1 MSAKKNAV
9 TTPLH
14 LLQNLSH
21 SLLEHLEN
29 ACTGALVDAEKL
41 LAKLEKQRGKGQDLL
56 HTARVKLQDA
66 AVAGKAKSQAK
77 SKLVIADL
85 EALLDGLQERQAE
98 TRAYI
103 AELKRDAQESLKLA
117 QGIGKVKEAVSKVL
131 NARLAK
137 TAAVAVKPV
146 VKPAAKPAVKAVSKT
161 ATAAKP
167 VAAKQVARKTPAKPA
182 AKAAAVAKPVAAKP
196 VAKPVVKAPA
206 SKAAAKPAVKAVAKP
221 VAKPAA
227 VKAPVKAVAKAAPKP
242 AAKAVVK
249 PAAVVSKPVASTA
262 AAAPASGN
270 GATAPVSSA
279 S

>member
-1 MSAKKNAV
+1 MSAKKNV
-9 TTPLH
+9 VSTPLH
-14 LLQNLSH
+14 LLHNLSD

-77 SKLVIADL
+77 SKVLIADL

-131 NARLAK
+131 SARSTKAAAVVAK
-137 TAAVAVKPV
+137 TVVKTATKPAVKAAAKPAATGPVKAVAAKAAVKPAAKV
-146 VKPAAKPAVKAVSKT
+146 SAAAKPAAKPAVKAAVSK
-161 ATAAKP
+161 P
-167 VAAKQVARKTPAKPA
+167 
-182 AKAAAVAKPVAAKP
+182 
-196 VAKPVVKAPA
+196 
-206 SKAAAKPAVKAVAKP
+206 AAKPAVKAATKPAVKAPAKP
-221 VAKPAA
+221 VAKAAAKPAA
-227 VKAPVKAVAKAAPKP
+227 KP
-242 AAKAVVK
+242 AAKAPVSK
-249 PAAVVSKPVASTA
+249 PAAAVSAS
-262 AAAPASGN
+262 ASGN
-270 GATAPVSSA
+270 SASAPVVTSA

>member
-29 ACTGALVDAEKL
+29 ACTGALIDAEKL

-66 AVAGKAKSQAK
+66 AIAGKAKSQAK

-117 QGIGKVKEAVSKVL
+117 QGIGKVKEAVTKVL
-131 NARLAK
+131 NARSAK
-137 TAAVAVKPV
+137 ATAVAVKPAA
-146 VKPAAKPAVKAVSKT
+146 KAAAKPAVKVASKT
-161 ATAAKP
+161 VAAAKP
-167 VAAKQVARKTPAKPA
+167 AARKAPAKPA

-196 VAKPVVKAPA
+196 VAKAPA
-206 SKAAAKPAVKAVAKP
+206 SKAAAKPAVNAVAKP
-221 VAKPAA
+221 VAKPA
-227 VKAPVKAVAKAAPKP
+227 VKAPAKPVAKAAPKP
-242 AAKAVVK
+242 VAKTAAK
-249 PAAVVSKPVASTA
+249 PAASKPVASA
-262 AAAPASGN
+262 AAVAPVSGN
-270 GATAPVSSA
+270 GATAPVTSA

>member
-1 MSAKKNAV
+1 MSAKKNV
-9 TTPLH
+9 VSTPLH
-14 LLQNLSH
+14 LLHNLSD

-77 SKLVIADL
+77 SKVLIADL

-131 NARLAK
+131 SARSTKAAAVVAK
-137 TAAVAVKPV
+137 TVVKTATKPAVKAAAKPAAKPAATAPVKAVAAKAAVKPAAKV
-146 VKPAAKPAVKAVSKT
+146 SAAAKPAAKPAVKAAVSK
-161 ATAAKP
+161 P
-167 VAAKQVARKTPAKPA
+167 
-182 AKAAAVAKPVAAKP
+182 
-196 VAKPVVKAPA
+196 
-206 SKAAAKPAVKAVAKP
+206 AAKPAVKAATKPAVKAPAKP
-221 VAKPAA
+221 VAKAAAKPAA
-227 VKAPVKAVAKAAPKP
+227 KP
-242 AAKAVVK
+242 AAKAPVSK
-249 PAAVVSKPVASTA
+249 PAAAVS
-262 AAAPASGN
+262 APASGN
-270 GATAPVSSA
+270 SASAPVVTSA

>member
-1 MSAKKNAV
+1 MSAKKNV
-9 TTPLH
+9 VSTPLH

-21 SLLEHLEN
+21 SLLEHLET

-77 SKLVIADL
+77 SKVLIADL

-117 QGIGKVKEAVSKVL
+117 QGIGKVKEAVTKVL
-131 NARLAK
+131 SARSTKAAVVVAK
-137 TAAVAVKPV
+137 AAAKPAVKAAAKPASKPAATAAKPAAKASAVAKPVAVKAPV
-146 VKPAAKPAVKAVSKT
+146 KPVAKAAASKPAAKPAVKA
-161 ATAAKP
+161 AAKP
-167 VAAKQVARKTPAKPA
+167 VVKAPAKPA
-182 AKAAAVAKPVAAKP
+182 AKAAA
-196 VAKPVVKAPA
+196 
-206 SKAAAKPAVKAVAKP
+206 KPAVKA
-221 VAKPAA
+221 PA
-227 VKAPVKAVAKAAPKP
+227 KAPAKAP
-242 AAKAVVK
+242 
-249 PAAVVSKPVASTA
+249 VSKPVAAVA
-262 AAAPASGN
+262 ASAGSN
-270 GATAPVSSA
+270 GVTAPVSSA

>member
-29 ACTGALVDAEKL
+29 ACTGALIDAEKL

-66 AVAGKAKSQAK
+66 AIAGKAKSQAK

-103 AELKRDAQESLKLA
+103 SELKRDAQESLKLA
-117 QGIGKVKEAVSKVL
+117 QGIGKVKEAVTKVL
-131 NARLAK
+131 SARSAK
-137 TAAVAVKPV
+137 ATAVAAKPV
-146 VKPAAKPAVKAVSKT
+146 AKAAAKPAVKVASKT
-161 ATAAKP
+161 AAVAKP
-167 VAAKQVARKTPAKPA
+167 VAAKPVARKASVKPA

-196 VAKPVVKAPA
+196 VAKPVAKAPA
-206 SKAAAKPAVKAVAKP
+206 SKVAAKPAVKVVAKP
-221 VAKPAA
+221 VAKPA
-227 VKAPVKAVAKAAPKP
+227 VKAPAKAVAKAAPKP
-242 AAKAVVK
+242 VVK
-249 PAAVVSKPVASTA
+249 PAAVASKPAATPAAVA
-262 AAAPASGN
+262 PVSGN
-270 GATAPVSSA
+270 GATAPVTSA

>member
-137 TAAVAVKPV
+137 TAAVAIKPAA
-146 VKPAAKPAVKAVSKT
+146 KPAAKPAVKAVSKT

-167 VAAKQVARKTPAKPA
+167 VAAKPAARKAPAKPA

-196 VAKPVVKAPA
+196 VAKPVAKAP
-206 SKAAAKPAVKAVAKP
+206 AKPAVKAVAKP

-249 PAAVVSKPVASTA
+249 PAAVVSKPVATTA

>member
-1 MSAKKNAV
+1 M
-9 TTPLH
+9 H

-21 SLLEHLEN
+21 SLLEHLET

-77 SKLVIADL
+77 SKVLIADL

-117 QGIGKVKEAVSKVL
+117 QGIGKVKEAVTKVL
-131 NARLAK
+131 SARSTKAAVVVAKVAAKPAVK
-137 TAAVAVKPV
+137 TAAKPVSKPAAAAVKPAAKAKASAAAKPVAVKAPV
-146 VKPAAKPAVKAVSKT
+146 KPVAKPAASKPAAKPAVKA
-161 ATAAKP
+161 AAKP
-167 VAAKQVARKTPAKPA
+167 VVKAPAKPA
-182 AKAAAVAKPVAAKP
+182 AKAAA
-196 VAKPVVKAPA
+196 
-206 SKAAAKPAVKAVAKP
+206 KPAVKA
-221 VAKPAA
+221 PA
-227 VKAPVKAVAKAAPKP
+227 KAPAKAP
-242 AAKAVVK
+242 
-249 PAAVVSKPVASTA
+249 VSKPVAA
-262 AAAPASGN
+262 VAAPGSGN
-270 GATAPVSSA
+270 AGSAAVTSA

>member
-1 MSAKKNAV
+1 MSAKKNV
-9 TTPLH
+9 ITTPLH

-29 ACTGALVDAEKL
+29 ACSGALIDAEKL

-77 SKLVIADL
+77 SKVLIADL

-117 QGIGKVKEAVSKVL
+117 QGIGKVKEAVTKVL
-131 NARLAK
+131 SARSTK
-137 TAAVAVKPV
+137 AAV
-146 VKPAAKPAVKAVSKT
+146 
-161 ATAAKP
+161 
-167 VAAKQVARKTPAKPA
+167 VA
-182 AKAAAVAKPVAAKP
+182 
-196 VAKPVVKAPA
+196 AKPVVKAPA
-206 SKAAAKPAVKAVAKP
+206 KPAAKTASKAASTAVKTAAAKPAAPKAAAKSVAKASAAAKPAVKAAT
-221 VAKPAA
+221 
-227 VKAPVKAVAKAAPKP
+227 KP
-242 AAKAVVK
+242 AAKASAK
-249 PAAVVSKPVASTA
+249 
-262 AAAPASGN
+262 AAPAGGN
-270 GATAPVSSA
+270 GASAPGSSA

>member
-29 ACTGALVDAEKL
+29 ACTGALIDAEKL

-66 AVAGKAKSQAK
+66 AIAGKAKSQAK

-117 QGIGKVKEAVSKVL
+117 QGIGKVKEAVTKVL
-131 NARLAK
+131 SARSAK
-137 TAAVAVKPV
+137 TAAVA
-146 VKPAAKPAVKAVSKT
+146 VKPAAKPAVKAASKT
-161 ATAAKP
+161 AAATKP
-167 VAAKQVARKTPAKPA
+167 VATKPVVRKAP

-196 VAKPVVKAPA
+196 VAKPVAKAPV
-206 SKAAAKPAVKAVAKP
+206 SKAAAKPAVKTVAKP
-221 VAKPAA
+221 V
-227 VKAPVKAVAKAAPKP
+227 VKAPAKPVAKAAPKP
-242 AAKAVVK
+242 VAKTAAK
-249 PAAVVSKPVASTA
+249 PAASKPVASA
-262 AAAPASGN
+262 AAVAPVSGN
-270 GATAPVSSA
+270 GATAPVTSA

>member
-1 MSAKKNAV
+1 MSAKKNV
-9 TTPLH
+9 VSTPLH

-21 SLLEHLEN
+21 SLLEHLET

-77 SKLVIADL
+77 SKVLIADL

-117 QGIGKVKEAVSKVL
+117 QGIGKVKEAVTKVL
-131 NARLAK
+131 SARSTK
-137 TAAVAVKPV
+137 AAVV
-146 VKPAAKPAVKAVSKT
+146 VAKAAAKPTVK
-161 ATAAKP
+161 TAAKP
-167 VAAKQVARKTPAKPA
+167 VSKPAAATAKPA
-182 AKAAAVAKPVAAKP
+182 AKASTA
-196 VAKPVVKAPA
+196 
-206 SKAAAKPAVKAVAKP
+206 
-221 VAKPAA
+221 AKPAA
-227 VKAPVKAVAKAAPKP
+227 VKAPVKPVAKAAASKP
-242 AAKAVVK
+242 AAKPAVKAAAKPVVK
-249 PAAVVSKPVASTA
+249 APAKPVAKAAAKPAVKAPAKAPAKAPVSKPVAAVA
-262 AAAPASGN
+262 ASAGSN
-270 GATAPVSSA
+270 GVTAPVSSA

>member
-1 MSAKKNAV
+1 MSAKKNV
-9 TTPLH
+9 VSTPLH

-21 SLLEHLEN
+21 SLLEHLET

-77 SKLVIADL
+77 SKVLIADL

-117 QGIGKVKEAVSKVL
+117 QGIGKVKEAVTKVL
-131 NARLAK
+131 SARSTKAAVVVAKAAAKPAVK
-137 TAAVAVKPV
+137 TAAKPVSKPAATAAKPAAKASAVAKPVAVKAPV
-146 VKPAAKPAVKAVSKT
+146 KPVAKAAASKPAAKPAVKA
-161 ATAAKP
+161 AAKP
-167 VAAKQVARKTPAKPA
+167 VVKAPAKPA
-182 AKAAAVAKPVAAKP
+182 AKAAA
-196 VAKPVVKAPA
+196 
-206 SKAAAKPAVKAVAKP
+206 KPAVKA
-221 VAKPAA
+221 PA
-227 VKAPVKAVAKAAPKP
+227 KAPAKAP
-242 AAKAVVK
+242 
-249 PAAVVSKPVASTA
+249 VSKPVAA
-262 AAAPASGN
+262 VAAPAGSN
-270 GATAPVSSA
+270 GVTAPVSRA

>member
-1 MSAKKNAV
+1 MSAKKNV
-9 TTPLH
+9 VSTPLH
-14 LLQNLSH
+14 LLHNLSD

-77 SKLVIADL
+77 SKVLIADL
-85 EALLDGLQERQAE
+85 ETLLDGLQERQAE

-131 NARLAK
+131 SARSTKAAAVVAK
-137 TAAVAVKPV
+137 TVVKTATKPAVKAAAKPAATGPVKAVAAKAAVKPAAKV
-146 VKPAAKPAVKAVSKT
+146 SAAAKPAAKPAVKAAVSK
-161 ATAAKP
+161 P
-167 VAAKQVARKTPAKPA
+167 
-182 AKAAAVAKPVAAKP
+182 
-196 VAKPVVKAPA
+196 
-206 SKAAAKPAVKAVAKP
+206 AAKPAVKAATKPAVKAPAKP
-221 VAKPAA
+221 VAKAAAKPAA
-227 VKAPVKAVAKAAPKP
+227 KP
-242 AAKAVVK
+242 AAKAPVSK
-249 PAAVVSKPVASTA
+249 PAAAVS
-262 AAAPASGN
+262 APASGN
-270 GATAPVSSA
+270 SASAPVVTSA

>member
-21 SLLEHLEN
+21 SLLEHLES

-66 AVAGKAKSQAK
+66 AVAGKAKAQAK
-77 SKLVIADL
+77 NKLLIADL

-117 QGIGKVKEAVSKVL
+117 QGIGKVKEAVTKVL
-131 NARLAK
+131 SARSAK
-137 TAAVAVKPV
+137 VAAAAVKPAA
-146 VKPAAKPAVKAVSKT
+146 KPAAKPAVKVASKT
-161 ATAAKP
+161 VAAAKP
-167 VAAKQVARKTPAKPA
+167 AARKAPAKPA

-196 VAKPVVKAPA
+196 
-206 SKAAAKPAVKAVAKP
+206 AAKPAAKATASKP
-221 VAKPAA
+221 AAKPAA
-227 VKAPVKAVAKAAPKP
+227 KAPAKPVAKAAPKP
-242 AAKAVVK
+242 AAKPAV
-249 PAAVVSKPVASTA
+249 AAV
-262 AAAPASGN
+262 AAPVSGN
-270 GATAPVSSA
+270 GATAPVTSA

>member
-1 MSAKKNAV
+1 MSAKKNSV

-21 SLLEHLEN
+21 SLLEHLES
-29 ACTGALVDAEKL
+29 ACTGALIDAEKL

-77 SKLVIADL
+77 SKMVIADL

-117 QGIGKVKEAVSKVL
+117 QGIGKVKEAVTKVL
-131 NARLAK
+131 TAR
-137 TAAVAVKPV
+137 
-146 VKPAAKPAVKAVSKT
+146 S
-161 ATAAKP
+161 
-167 VAAKQVARKTPAKPA
+167 
-182 AKAAAVAKPVAAKP
+182 AKAAAVAAKP
-196 VAKPVVKAPA
+196 VAKAAAVKAPAAKPAVRKAPAKPVAKASAVAKPVAVKAAAKPAANPVAKTAA

-221 VAKPAA
+221 A
-227 VKAPVKAVAKAAPKP
+227 VKAPAKPVAKAAAKPVTKAPAKP
-242 AAKAVVK
+242 APSK
-249 PAAVVSKPVASTA
+249 PAVTVAV
-262 AAAPASGN
+262 AAAPTASN
-270 GATAPVSSA
+270 EVTAPVTSA

>member
-29 ACTGALVDAEKL
+29 ACAGALVDAEKL

-77 SKLVIADL
+77 SKLLIADL

-131 NARLAK
+131 SARSAK
-137 TAAVAVKPV
+137 ATAVAVKSV
-146 VKPAAKPAVKAVSKT
+146 AKSAAKPAVKVASKT
-161 ATAAKP
+161 AAAAKP
-167 VAAKQVARKTPAKPA
+167 VAAKPVARKAPAKPA

-196 VAKPVVKAPA
+196 VVAKPVAKAPV

-221 VAKPAA
+221 AVKPA
-227 VKAPVKAVAKAAPKP
+227 VKAPAKAVAKAAPKP

-249 PAAVVSKPVASTA
+249 PAAVATTATVAPT
-262 AAAPASGN
+262 SGN
-270 GATAPVSSA
+270 GATAPVTSA

>member
-1 MSAKKNAV
+1 MSAKKNV
-9 TTPLH
+9 VSTPLH

-21 SLLEHLEN
+21 SLLEHLET

-77 SKLVIADL
+77 SKVLIADL

-117 QGIGKVKEAVSKVL
+117 QGIDKVKEAVTKVL
-131 NARLAK
+131 NARSAK
-137 TAAVAVKPV
+137 AAAVVAKAVVKPAAKAPVKAVASKVAPKVAAKPAAKVSAASKPV
-146 VKPAAKPAVKAVSKT
+146 VKAAASKPAAKPAVK
-161 ATAAKP
+161 TAAKP
-167 VAAKQVARKTPAKPA
+167 AAKPPVKAVAKPAAKPA
-182 AKAAAVAKPVAAKP
+182 AKAPA
-196 VAKPVVKAPA
+196 KAPV
-206 SKAAAKPAVKAVAKP
+206 S
-221 VAKPAA
+221 KPAA
-227 VKAPVKAVAKAAPKP
+227 AV
-242 AAKAVVK
+242 
-249 PAAVVSKPVASTA
+249 S
-262 AAAPASGN
+262 APAGGN
-270 GATAPVSSA
+270 GVATPVSSA

>member
-146 VKPAAKPAVKAVSKT
+146 AKPAVKAASKT

-167 VAAKQVARKTPAKPA
+167 VAAKPVARKAPAKPA

-249 PAAVVSKPVASTA
+249 PAAVVSKPVATTA
-262 AAAPASGN
+262 AVAPASGN